1 MSLQT
6 ARKQY
11 ILFAC
16 AIGGLLPLNSTV
28 FAQDTG
34 VIENKAPESTTQEV
48 KAQKKNEEKGTEKI
62 QVTGSRLKKIDVEGT
77 TPIKVIDQ
85 EEIQKA
91 GITSVSDLFRNQTE
105 NSFGSYNGGGGQISD
120 GQATINL
127 RGIGSDRT
135 LVLVNGRRLPS
146 EASLGGVN
154 INNIPIEMIERV
166 EIVKM
171 SASAVYGAD
180 AVAGVM
186 NVILKKN
193 FRGLAT
199 SLSNTTTT
207 QGGGDVQSFSAVGG
221 TDFGNTN
228 VTVSAGAGRASPLF
242 SRDRDDLWAYK
253 GNYGYSAYANPP
265 GTYSWGIV
273 DPNRPS
279 NSRGDFVYRPSANC
293 PEGNKIAFE
302 NDPTNVMCRG
312 LRRDASTAELQTER
326 ENWYA
331 MANTNTELNNG
342 VRVNTTAMFAETET
356 FSQKTNRL
364 DTTDPLTGLDYM
376 MRLQDAPADIQAQVA
391 GLGLTTNDST
401 MIKVLTR
408 ALPNVRGNT
417 RNRDTAMGGMIGLG
431 GSLSETW
438 DWQVDLSSFGTQRQ
452 RYYNSVD
459 DKLAFSEKMF
469 PMDGTTPQLNLF
481 SPDPV
486 LLQDFFTNL
495 YGKERNGISTATAY
509 ATGTAGKLPA
519 GDIGLAFG
527 LNAQH
532 ETYEL
537 IADPKDKEFFNE
549 GPRYWGSMN
558 SDGKGERD
566 VSSAFVEVNLPVAA
580 KTEVG
585 LAGRLD
591 NYDDFGSTFNYA
603 STLGYSPFSF
613 LKLRANYGT
622 SFKAPSL
629 SMLYDKSSG
638 GYLTVT
644 DKTYCKVELGAEN
657 PCGQDAESYSVYVNN
672 PGNNELQEETAVAY
686 NFGFV
691 LQPVDFFD
699 FTADYWSAKI
709 EGLHNQED
717 LDTIIERAAL
727 GQPIGTSDVVR
738 VNDPNR
744 PDFGKISRIDNSYV
758 NLGTMTTSG
767 FDLESNFNWNITSTQ
782 MNFRTRYSNVLSR
795 KEQIADGSPNEEFV
809 GSYSVPRYRTSN
821 TFGVRNGGHRWTL
834 DALTIGR
841 MENSQ
846 FRTDPSYGYIDA
858 FTRYDTTYSWDHPWN
873 GTVSLGVFN
882 VEDKIGGLHTTDRT
896 RGLVSYSS
904 RNYDALGRRLY
915 VALRQRF

>member
-6 ARKQY
+6 VKKQY

-16 AIGGLLPLNSTV
+16 AIGGLLPLNSSV

-34 VIENKAPESTTQEV
+34 VIEKAPETTQET
-48 KAQKKNEEKGTEKI
+48 KATKKSEEKGTEKI
-62 QVTGSRLKKIDVEGT
+62 QVTGSRLKKIDVEGSV
-77 TPIKVIDQ
+77 PIKVIDQ
-85 EEIQKA
+85 EDIQKA
-91 GITSVSDLFRNQTE
+91 GITSVADLFRNQTE
-105 NSFGSYNGGGGQISD
+105 NSFGSFNGGGGLIAD

-127 RGIGSDRT
+127 HGIGADRT

-186 NVILKKN
+186 NVILKKD

-199 SLSNTTTT
+199 SLSNTTTE

-228 VTVSAGAGRASPLF
+228 VTVSAGAGRASPLYN
-242 SRDRDDLWAYK
+242 RDRDDLWQYK
-253 GNYGYSAYANPP
+253 GNYGYSAYANPE

-273 DPNRPS
+273 DPNRPT
-279 NSRGDFVYRPSANC
+279 NSRGDFVYRPSPNC
-293 PEGNKIAFE
+293 PTENQIAFE
-302 NDPTNVMCRG
+302 NDPSTVMCRG
-312 LRRDASTAELQTER
+312 LRREASTGELSTQR

-331 MANTNTELNNG
+331 MANTNTEFNNG
-342 VRVNTTAMFAETET
+342 VRLNTTAMFAETET
-356 FSQKTNRL
+356 IGSKVNRL

-376 MRLQDAPADIQAQVA
+376 MRLEDAPADLQAQAA
-391 GLGLTTNDST
+391 GLGLTTNEDT
-401 MIKVLTR
+401 LIKVVTR
-408 ALPNVRGNT
+408 SLPYVRGNT
-417 RNRDTAMGGMIGLG
+417 RNRDTAIGGMVGIGGALN
-431 GSLSETW
+431 EAW
-438 DWQVDLSSFGTQRQ
+438 DWQVDLSSFGTTRQ
-452 RYYNSVD
+452 RYYNNVD
-459 DKLAFSEKMF
+459 DKLVFSEKMF
-469 PMDGTTPQLNLF
+469 PMDGSTPQLNLF
-481 SPDPV
+481 NPDPNV
-486 LLQDFFTNL
+486 LQDFFVNL

-509 ATGTAGKLPA
+509 ATGTAGSLPA
-519 GDIGLAFG
+519 GDISLAFG
-527 LNAQH
+527 MNAQH

-537 IADPKDKEFFNE
+537 IADENDKLFFNE

-558 SDGKGERD
+558 ADGKGERD
-566 VSSAFVEVNLPVAA
+566 VSSAFVELNLPVAA
-580 KTEVG
+580 RTEIG

-603 STLGYSPFSF
+603 SSLGYSPFNF

-644 DKTYCKVELGAEN
+644 DKQYCNVALGAEN
-657 PCGQDAESYSVYVNN
+657 PCGQDSENYSVYVNN
-672 PGNNELQEETAVAY
+672 PGNTDLQEETAVAY
-686 NFGFV
+686 NFGFI
-691 LQPVDFFD
+691 LQPVEFFD
-699 FTADYWSAKI
+699 FTADYWAAKI
-709 EGLHNQED
+709 EGMHNQED
-717 LDTIIERAAL
+717 LDTIIERDIL
-727 GQPIGTSDVVR
+727 GQAIGSSQVIR
-738 VNDPNR
+738 VTDQSR
-744 PDFGKISRIDNSYV
+744 PDFGKITLINNSYT

-767 FDLESNFNWNITSTQ
+767 FDLESNFNWNITSTA
-782 MNFRTRYSNVLSR
+782 MNFRTRYSNVISR
-795 KEQIADGSPNEEFV
+795 KEQIAEGSQNEEFV
-809 GSYSVPRYRTSN
+809 GAYGVPRYRTSN
-821 TFGVRNGGHRWTL
+821 TFGVRNGAHRWSL

-846 FRTDPSYGYIDA
+846 FDRDPSYGYIDA

-882 VEDKIGGLHTTDRT
+882 LEDKIGGLHTTDRD

-904 RNYDALGRRLY
+904 RNYDALGRRFY
-915 VALRQRF
+915 VALRQRM